1 MKASL
6 QLAIAQTTSSNS
18 HAENIAMLD
27 EIVATAIS
35 QNAEMIALP
44 EAVGLMNRDR
54 EMALKQVVDADDDPY
69 LAACCAHA
77 VRHAI
82 WIQAG
87 STPVLDGGG
96 KFFNHGTMINPSGEI
111 IATYNKLHLFDIFL
125 EGKPPTGESNRYS
138 AGDRAVVID
147 TPWGPFGLTICY
159 DLRFPY
165 LYRDMAKAGAVLAF
179 IPSAFTVPTG
189 KAHWETLL
197 RARAI
202 ENGMWIVAAAQV
214 GSHADGRRTWGHSL
228 IISPWGEV
236 VEDLGGDVTQTMTV
250 EIDLE
255 KSQSART
262 QIPSLQADPNYQLDI
277 IKQISPLQK
286 SQTDQNPIESPQPRR
301 KE

>member
-96 KFFNHGTMINPSGEI
+96 KFFNHGTMINPSGI
-111 IATYNKLHLFDIFL
+111 FSTSFLKANPQLANQIAIRQ
-125 EGKPPTGESNRYS
+125 ETGRLSLTHRGGRS
-138 AGDRAVVID
+138 A
-147 TPWGPFGLTICY
+147 
-159 DLRFPY
+159 
-165 LYRDMAKAGAVLAF
+165 
-179 IPSAFTVPTG
+179 
-189 KAHWETLL
+189 
-197 RARAI
+197 
-202 ENGMWIVAAAQV
+202 
-214 GSHADGRRTWGHSL
+214 
-228 IISPWGEV
+228 
-236 VEDLGGDVTQTMTV
+236 
-250 EIDLE
+250 
-255 KSQSART
+255 
-262 QIPSLQADPNYQLDI
+262 
-277 IKQISPLQK
+277 
-286 SQTDQNPIESPQPRR
+286 
-301 KE
+301 